1 MITERKNDEIDL
13 IVVFQKVGVGLKNL
27 FNWFL
32 NLLYKI
38 LLFFIR
44 KIILTSII
52 IILLLAFGYY
62 KYKTSPRYYSSSIE
76 AYSNAISSIDMINY
90 VNNIYELFR
99 TNNIGELQTKLNI
112 EQEELEKIKNVKAYK
127 VIDLNKDGVTD
138 EIDYYEKYSTADTLV
153 SESRFVVKVE
163 VFDPAIFPIIQAS
176 ILSYIDKNKY
186 INELNTIRK
195 KQLNELIVK
204 LDEEISALDS
214 LKKTEY
220 FKIHEKL
227 EPQGG
232 QLLVLNEKETKLY
245 HDQIISLYKQKQ
257 DLEQNLELRT
267 EPITIIQ
274 DFSALT
280 TVENNLMSYMRLFG
294 LIGFAIGILLSFII
308 EKRKGIIKIISDS
321 RNK

>member
-1 MITERKNDEIDL
+1 MTTERKNDEIDL
-13 IVVFQKVGVGLKNL
+13 IEVFQKIGTGIKNL
-27 FNWFL
+27 FNWFI
-32 NLLYKI
+32 NLLYNI

-44 KIILTSII
+44 KAILII
-52 IILLLAFGYY
+52 IIMIIFLSFGYY
-62 KYKTSPRYYSSSIE
+62 KYKTSPRFYSSSIE

-90 VNNIYELFR
+90 VNNIHELFR
-99 TNNIGELQTKLNI
+99 TNNTVVLQSKLNV
-112 EQEELEKIKNVKAYK
+112 EQEELKKIKNVKAYK
-127 VIDLNKDGVTD
+127 VIDLNQDGVSD
-138 EIDYYEKYSTADTLV
+138 EIDYFEKYSTADTLV
-153 SESRFVVKVE
+153 SENRFVVKVE

-186 INELNTIRK
+186 INELNTVRK

-204 LDEEISALDS
+204 LDEEINALDS

-220 FKIHEKL
+220 FKINEKL
-227 EPQGG
+227 EPLSG
-232 QLLVLNEKETKLY
+232 QLLVMNEKETKLY

-280 TVENNLMSYMRLFG
+280 TIENDLMTYVKTYGIMG
-294 LIGFAIGILLSFII
+294 LVISILISFIT
-308 EKRKGIIKIISDS
+308 EKRKEILKIISDS

>member
-1 MITERKNDEIDL
+1 MTTERKNDEIDL
-13 IVVFQKVGVGLKNL
+13 IEVFQKIGTGIKNL
-27 FNWFL
+27 FNWFI
-32 NLLYKI
+32 NLLYNI

-44 KIILTSII
+44 KAILII
-52 IILLLAFGYY
+52 IMMIIFLSFGYY
-62 KYKTSPRYYSSSIE
+62 KYKTSPRFYSSSIE

-90 VNNIYELFR
+90 VNNIHELFR
-99 TNNIGELQTKLNI
+99 TNNTVVLQSKLNV
-112 EQEELEKIKNVKAYK
+112 EQEELKKIKNVKAYK
-127 VIDLNKDGVTD
+127 VIDLNRDGVSD
-138 EIDYYEKYSTADTLV
+138 EIDYFEKYSTADTLV
-153 SESRFVVKVE
+153 SENRFVVKVE

-186 INELNTIRK
+186 INELNTVRK

-204 LDEEISALDS
+204 LDEEINALDS

-220 FKIHEKL
+220 FKINKSL
-227 EPQGG
+227 EPQSG
-232 QLLVLNEKETKLY
+232 QLLVMNEKETKLY

-257 DLEQNLELRT
+257 DLEQTLELRT

-280 TVENNLMSYMRLFG
+280 TIENDLMTYVKTYGIMG
-294 LIGFAIGILLSFII
+294 LVISILISFIT
-308 EKRKGIIKIISDS
+308 EKRKEILKIISDS

>member
-1 MITERKNDEIDL
+1 MTTEKKNDEIDL
-13 IVVFQKVGVGLKNL
+13 IEVFLKIGVGIKSL
-27 FNWFL
+27 FNWFI
-32 NLLYKI
+32 NLFYSI

-44 KIILTSII
+44 KAILTSIVI
-52 IILLLAFGYY
+52 IIFLSFGYY

-99 TNNIGELQTKLNI
+99 TNNIGELQSKLSI
-112 EQEELEKIKNVKAYK
+112 EQKELEKIKNVKAYK

-138 EIDYYEKYSTADTLV
+138 EIDYFERYSTADTLV
-153 SESRFVVKVE
+153 SENRFVVKVE

-186 INELNTIRK
+186 INELNTVRK

-220 FKIHEKL
+220 FKINEKL
-227 EPQGG
+227 EPQSG
-232 QLLVLNEKETKLY
+232 QLLVMNEKKTQLY
-245 HDQIISLYKQKQ
+245 HDQIIQLYKQKQ
-257 DLEQNLELRT
+257 ELEQNLELRT
-267 EPITIIQ
+267 DPITIIQ
-274 DFSALT
+274 GFSALS
-280 TVENNLMSYMRLFG
+280 TVENDLISYIKLFG
-294 LIGFAIGILLSFII
+294 ILGLVIGVVISFIVENI
-308 EKRKGIIKIISDS
+308 KVIRKVVSDS
-321 RNK
+321 KKM